1 MRATRWLGAAGGL
14 LLLGA
19 AGGYLLAPSSPQAE
33 APRAEATQASSP
45 APVPSVPTP
54 QKVPEPA
61 SVDLRAVDTTPKPE
75 RSAMP
80 AEGRD
85 IAAPAASG
93 PATDRVNALEQINA
107 RLQRMRDAND
117 TDPLKLEQA
126 LADLER
132 TSGMKTIGGVDIGR
146 LRGNLVVV
154 AQMQRLTQEMEPLR
168 KKGSAL
174 SEAERSQ
181 LAAKTRELQTLATR
195 LSVGTATP
203 GQAPSE
209 TRSRP

>member
-1 MRATRWLGAAGGL
+1 MRPTRWVVAATGL

-19 AGGYLLAPSSPQAE
+19 ACGYLLAPLGPQTE
-33 APRAEATQASSP
+33 AAPASSP
-45 APVPSVPTP
+45 APAS
-54 QKVPEPA
+54 PA
-61 SVDLRAVDTTPKPE
+61 SPAQPVPAPVAVAPSAVYATPKQE
-75 RSAMP
+75 RHPTSAENGDT
-80 AEGRD
+80 AGTV
-85 IAAPAASG
+85 APAPAPASG
-93 PATDRVNALEQINA
+93 TDRATALEQINA

-146 LRGNLVVV
+146 LRNNLVVV
-154 AQMQRLTQEMEPLR
+154 AQMQRLTQEMAPLR
-168 KKGSAL
+168 KKGTAL

-195 LSVGTATP
+195 LGTGTAP
-203 GQAPSE
+203 GQAAPE

>member
-1 MRATRWLGAAGGL
+1 MRATRWLVAAAGL

-19 AGGYLLAPSSPQAE
+19 AGGYLLAPSGPQAE
-33 APRAEATQASSP
+33 APPTSSP
-45 APVPSVPTP
+45 APAPSVPTP
-54 QKVPEPA
+54 QKASEPV
-61 SVDLRAVDTTPKPE
+61 SVGPRAIDTTPKQE
-75 RSAMP
+75 SSAMP

-85 IAAPAASG
+85 TAAPTASG

-146 LRGNLVVV
+146 LRDNLVVV

-203 GQAPSE
+203 RQAPSE